1 MEYQK
6 LILKLLQDCAVCYP
20 ATDKWNDSNKA
31 GWTAKEDVEY
41 VQLQLLFTVFV
52 NPSSSTGKET
62 KRLDLAFVKYFDR
75 FAECRDNGCS
85 IQPGPPK
92 RVNNMIVSVLINT
105 DQKWSVA
112 FFLIISDH
120 IVFMIISDTF

>member
-92 RVNNMIVSVLINT
+92 RVNNMIISVLINT

-112 FFLIISDH
+112 LFLIISDH
-120 IVFMIISDTF
+120 SKFMIISDNF

>member
-6 LILKLLQDCAVCYP
+6 LILKPLQDCAVCYP

-112 FFLIISDH
+112 LFLIISDH
-120 IVFMIISDTF
+120 IEFMIMSDNF

>member
-92 RVNNMIVSVLINT
+92 RVNNMIISVLINT

-112 FFLIISDH
+112 LFLIISDH
-120 IVFMIISDTF
+120 IVFMIISDNF

>member
-20 ATDKWNDSNKA
+20 ATDKWNDLNKA

-85 IQPGPPK
+85 IQPGTPK

-105 DQKWSVA
+105 DQKWSVSL
-112 FFLIISDH
+112 FLIISDH
-120 IVFMIISDTF
+120 IVFMIISDNF

>member
-6 LILKLLQDCAVCYP
+6 LILKLFQDCAVCYP

-92 RVNNMIVSVLINT
+92 RVNNMIISVLINT

-112 FFLIISDH
+112 LFLIISDH
-120 IVFMIISDTF
+120 IEFMIISDNF

>member
-112 FFLIISDH
+112 LFLIISDH
-120 IVFMIISDTF
+120 IVFMIISDNF

>member
-1 MEYQK
+1 M
-6 LILKLLQDCAVCYP
+6 CYP
-20 ATDKWNDSNKA
+20 ATDKWNDFNKA

-112 FFLIISDH
+112 LFLIISDH
-120 IVFMIISDTF
+120 IEFMIISDNF

>member
-31 GWTAKEDVEY
+31 GWTAKKDVEY

>member
-20 ATDKWNDSNKA
+20 ATDKWNDFNKA

-85 IQPGPPK
+85 IQPGAPK

-112 FFLIISDH
+112 LFLIISDH
-120 IVFMIISDTF
+120 IVFMIISDNF